1 MSGRPST
8 RPPTRSRPWPRG
20 AEPVAAGAA
29 TASRPPLTRRL
40 FGRHP
45 IGYLFVAPYVVFLF
59 AIFAYPLGFA
69 VYMSFYDYFFA
80 APGAIVERPFVGF
93 DNYTTALADPTFH
106 RAMLNVVIFI
116 AINVPL
122 TVFVGLLLAT
132 ALNAAIPFRTFFRA
146 SYFVPYVTASVAVI
160 GVWLWLFNANGLV
173 NSILGPLAPDPSW
186 LVNRFWAMPIIALF
200 ATWKQLGF
208 YVLLYLAAHHPGG
221 DRGHHHRGHLLPRAV
236 PAHRPR
242 RPRRGVGVAGPAD
255 VHPGH
260 RAGQSRLR
268 GRYRGAAGD
277 GRDGR
282 LAGEPL
288 PAGEELTVAT
298 ATQPQPAQPGEVAAE
313 QATAVA
319 PPTRRSRRRLWPLLG
334 LGVGALVFLFPF
346 YYMVIGALQ
355 REPNSDVSGAFPNPA
370 NLTLDNLRDIDQA
383 IDLPR
388 TLLNS
393 GIFTGGVLLSTLVLG
408 LLAGY
413 ALARLEFRGKGMVFN
428 AMLLVLIVPFQ
439 LLMIP
444 LYVMIVRGYLLGD
457 TYLGMILPF
466 AVNAIAVF
474 IFRQFF
480 LQLPKELFESARLDG
495 ASELKI
501 LTRIAIPLAKPA
513 ILTAVIVTFIGPWN
527 EFLWPFLVT
536 KQLALQPL
544 AVALANFIS
553 NVAARQANP
562 FGAILAGA
570 VVLVI
575 PAVILFLIFQ
585 KRFQASNLGSGIK
598 G

>member
-1 MSGRPST
+1 
-8 RPPTRSRPWPRG
+8 
-20 AEPVAAGAA
+20 
-29 TASRPPLTRRL
+29 
-40 FGRHP
+40 
-45 IGYLFVAPYVVFLF
+45 
-59 AIFAYPLGFA
+59 
-69 VYMSFYDYFFA
+69 
-80 APGAIVERPFVGF
+80 
-93 DNYTTALADPTFH
+93 
-106 RAMLNVVIFI
+106 
-116 AINVPL
+116 
-122 TVFVGLLLAT
+122 
-132 ALNAAIPFRTFFRA
+132 
-146 SYFVPYVTASVAVI
+146 
-160 GVWLWLFNANGLV
+160 
-173 NSILGPLAPDPSW
+173 
-186 LVNRFWAMPIIALF
+186 
-200 ATWKQLGF
+200 
-208 YVLLYLAAHHPGG
+208 
-221 DRGHHHRGHLLPRAV
+221 
-236 PAHRPR
+236 
-242 RPRRGVGVAGPAD
+242 
-255 VHPGH
+255 
-260 RAGQSRLR
+260 
-268 GRYRGAAGD
+268 
-277 GRDGR
+277 
-282 LAGEPL
+282 
-288 PAGEELTVAT
+288 VAT
-298 ATQPQPAQPGEVAAE
+298 ATQPQPAQPGEAAAE

-355 REPNSDVSGAFPNPA
+355 RKPNSDVSGAFPNPA

>member
-1 MSGRPST
+1 M
-8 RPPTRSRPWPRG
+8 
-20 AEPVAAGAA
+20 
-29 TASRPPLTRRL
+29 
-40 FGRHP
+40 
-45 IGYLFVAPYVVFLF
+45 
-59 AIFAYPLGFA
+59 
-69 VYMSFYDYFFA
+69 
-80 APGAIVERPFVGF
+80 
-93 DNYTTALADPTFH
+93 
-106 RAMLNVVIFI
+106 
-116 AINVPL
+116 
-122 TVFVGLLLAT
+122 
-132 ALNAAIPFRTFFRA
+132 
-146 SYFVPYVTASVAVI
+146 
-160 GVWLWLFNANGLV
+160 
-173 NSILGPLAPDPSW
+173 
-186 LVNRFWAMPIIALF
+186 
-200 ATWKQLGF
+200 
-208 YVLLYLAAHHPGG
+208 
-221 DRGHHHRGHLLPRAV
+221 
-236 PAHRPR
+236 
-242 RPRRGVGVAGPAD
+242 
-255 VHPGH
+255 
-260 RAGQSRLR
+260 
-268 GRYRGAAGD
+268 
-277 GRDGR
+277 
-282 LAGEPL
+282 
-288 PAGEELTVAT
+288 AT

-370 NLTLDNLRDIDQA
+370 NLTLDNLRNIDRA

-393 GIFTGGVLLSTLVLG
+393 GIFTGGVLLSTMVLG

-413 ALARLEFRGKGMVFN
+413 ALARLEFRGRGMVFN
-428 AMLLVLIVPFQ
+428 AMLLILIVPFQ
-439 LLMIP
+439 VLMIP

-466 AVNAIAVF
+466 AVNATAVF

-513 ILTAVIVTFIGPWN
+513 ILTAVILTFIGPWN

-570 VVLVI
+570 VVLTI
-575 PAVILFLIFQ
+575 PAVVLFLIFQ